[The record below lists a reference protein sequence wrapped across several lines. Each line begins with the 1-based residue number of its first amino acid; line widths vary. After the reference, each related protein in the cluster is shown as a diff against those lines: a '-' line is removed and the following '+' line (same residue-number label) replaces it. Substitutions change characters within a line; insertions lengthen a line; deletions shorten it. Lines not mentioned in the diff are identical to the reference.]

1 MSLKMNLRLYMI
13 ELLLCYKR
21 IAFYKFQL
29 EPMKSG
35 IWNMRGHYVC
45 SVLWNHGW
53 RMRKASMCVIYEGK
67 EWSFIVLCNG
77 CIKFLN
83 RIQLGNACMCLNS
96 VGYTSDVME
105 SWLSTERGPRLCVGW
120 CIMHPNA
127 YSFPL

>member
-45 SVLWNHGW
+45 SVL
-53 RMRKASMCVIYEGK
+53 
-67 EWSFIVLCNG
+67 
-77 CIKFLN
+77 
-83 RIQLGNACMCLNS
+83 
-96 VGYTSDVME
+96 
-105 SWLSTERGPRLCVGW
+105 
-120 CIMHPNA
+120 
-127 YSFPL
+127 